1 MSLIKSF
8 TLQATQVDPNGNSQ
22 RKKEFTALLK
32 QVSSFDNGLKKL
44 ISRSQNIIACPR
56 QLHVKLSLWVS
67 WKNTS
72 HATSHFPLPTS
83 LAHLTSDFKRFLHF
97 YPRCHAVLWWP
108 ILGTEKAGKWPA
120 VVRGW
125 GGGGSGC
132 WWLEA
137 AWLVN
142 WLMHYIIKMYDFSLR
157 NSKSVLGQS
166 KQREKNVDSLMF
178 SQAYVVKF

>member
-1 MSLIKSF
+1 MALKNWSL
-8 TLQATQVDPNGNSQ
+8 DP
-22 RKKEFTALLK
+22 KILLLA
-32 QVSSFDNGLKKL
+32 QGS
-44 ISRSQNIIACPR
+44 CM
-56 QLHVKLSLWVS
+56 LSLVYELVG
-67 WKNTS
+67 KTLP
-72 HATSHFPLPTS
+72 TSHFPLLMP

-120 VVRGW
+120 VVRWQGAE
-125 GGGGSGC
+125 GGSGC